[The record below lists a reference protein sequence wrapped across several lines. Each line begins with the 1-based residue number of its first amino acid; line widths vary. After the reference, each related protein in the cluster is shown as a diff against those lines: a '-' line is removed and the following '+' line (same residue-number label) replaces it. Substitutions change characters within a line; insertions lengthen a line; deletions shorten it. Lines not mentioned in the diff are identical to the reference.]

1 MNRFAIFTFILA
13 MLVVPCSCGDDD
25 SENESENR
33 REVENDNSKGGD
45 ETDHQGDKDKKDQ
58 QKSDVYECVIKPLSR
73 TLYFAGEDELYVYM
87 QSNRSLGSLTL
98 FVEDAEGK
106 KIEVQRESFHD
117 FVRVHTPD
125 VVGDLKLIV
134 ADSDGSNP
142 QEIAFRNLDE
152 DNCKMMRV
160 DIDSP
165 FIDLLNGKS
174 FPREDAQSGSAWL
187 MLDEEKGLVGANG
200 FSVRFDNA
208 ETSFSQAGET
218 RQFSVSNGYEGLIIL
233 VKANSVD
240 HKKHDFSFAYCL
252 K

>member
-1 MNRFAIFTFILA
+1 MNRFAIFTFSLA

-33 REVENDNSKGGD
+33 REVENDNSKGEGGG
-45 ETDHQGDKDKKDQ
+45 EQQGDKDEKEQHKA
-58 QKSDVYECVIKPLSR
+58 DVYECVIKPLNR

-87 QSNRSLGSLTL
+87 QSNRSLGSLKIYA
-98 FVEDAEGK
+98 EDEAGNA
-106 KIEVQRESFHD
+106 IDVQRESFHD

-125 VVGDLKLIV
+125 VVGDLRLIV
-134 ADSDGSNP
+134 ADADGSNP
-142 QEIAFRNLDE
+142 QKITFRNLNWD
-152 DNCKMMRV
+152 DCRMIRV
-160 DIDSP
+160 DIDNP
-165 FIDLLNGKS
+165 FIDLLNGKTLS
-174 FPREDAQSGSAWL
+174 REEAQSGSAWL

-200 FSVRFDNA
+200 VSVKFDNV

-218 RQFSVSNGYEGLIIL
+218 RQFTLSNGYEGLIIL